1 MRRDRGAGSEARPG
15 PGGRTPAGARGA
27 ESDPGGRSS
36 RGLDPGDEAI
46 LERVDAALE
55 RGRQLHA
62 WWREVDRGGDYAE
75 RFEIVTTSTRPDDG
89 FGFFDVA
96 PIDGRPL
103 RVMGDVQDLFYD
115 RPKSPGRTAE
125 AAEWSRRQ
133 VRAFALGYFLRIA
146 DFRRPEPFTLYRS
159 PELPPALR
167 PLSWCPDPPSGL
179 AGFGYSQLYYRL
191 RDGEIGEFPPG
202 ERSAVVDLRTAWDVY
217 DWIVLEVRIFDFEL
231 RYRPFGPESPAM
243 VVPLTE
249 RQLVVMTRDF
259 VADETGPE
267 DGVLGRYGFGYAVVE
282 DPSQRSVLA
291 YGPGHF
297 QTGFQ
302 RFTFE
307 VSESGAVRL
316 RLAFVVNRPERL
328 VRLTPNPFA
337 WGSAFADTL
346 SLGAFSRWLG
356 PAGALGR
363 SVAAGP
369 GESGFDP
376 ITTGIEALNWL
387 SGDQARQDL
396 CISLQR
402 LERLMLLQHYRQN
415 HELVGGSLLTFRQ
428 IPDWLD
434 EDRLPRWVVS
444 GVPE

>member
-1 MRRDRGAGSEARPG
+1 MDAQ
-15 PGGRTPAGARGA
+15 
-27 ESDPGGRSS
+27 D
-36 RGLDPGDEAI
+36 LAI
-46 LERVDAALE
+46 VERVDAALG
-55 RGRQLHA
+55 RGRQLDT
-62 WWREVDRGGDYAE
+62 WWRQVDHGDDYAE
-75 RFEIVTTSTRPDDG
+75 RFEIVTTSSRPDEG
-89 FGFFDVA
+89 FAFLDVA
-96 PIDGRPL
+96 PVDGRPL

-115 RPKSPGRTAE
+115 RPKSPGGTAE
-125 AAEWSRRQ
+125 DAVEWNRRQ
-133 VRAFALGYFLRIA
+133 IRAFALGHFLRIA
-146 DFRRPEPFTLYRS
+146 DFRRPEPFTLYRP
-159 PELPPALR
+159 PELPLALR

-191 RDGEIGEFPPG
+191 RDGETGKFPPG
-202 ERSAVVDLRTAWDVY
+202 ERSAVVDLRTAWDRY
-217 DWIVLEVRIFDFEL
+217 EWIVLEVRIFDFEL
-231 RYRPFGPESPAM
+231 TYRPFGPESPAVM
-243 VVPLTE
+243 VPLAE

-259 VADETGPE
+259 VVDESEPE
-267 DGVLGRYGFGYAVVE
+267 DGVVGRYGFGYAVVE

-307 VSESGAVRL
+307 VTEEGAIRL

-356 PAGALGR
+356 PLGSR
-363 SVAAGP
+363 LAAGSDEP
-369 GESGFDP
+369 GFDP
-376 ITTGIEALNWL
+376 ITRGITALNWL

-396 CISLQR
+396 CISLER

-415 HELVGGSLLTFRQ
+415 HELVSGALLTWRQ
-428 IPDWLD
+428 VPDWLD
-434 EDRLPRWVVS
+434 DERLPPWVLS
-444 GVPE
+444 GVPR